1 MDDNNNFE
9 NFSEKI
15 EDNFYNFFQ
24 NIKTDHNI
32 AYSINNTS
40 SNSNND
46 RIPINNQIEEYILD
60 VILLDE
66 PKKKEKKENEI
77 KNNKKQ
83 KKSSQK

>member
-24 NIKTDHNI
+24 NIKTDYNI
-32 AYSINNTS
+32 ANSINNTS
-40 SNSNND
+40 SNTNND
-46 RIPINNQIEEYILD
+46 SIPINNQIEEYILD
-60 VILLDE
+60 VIVLDE
-66 PKKKEKKENEI
+66 PKKKEKNENEI